1 MEITNAELQNLLD
14 QQMEKYIAQMRKALQ
29 ELGLD
34 KQRKWISQAEA
45 YRLFGKTNVR
55 RWVQKG
61 WLPVYSDGDGH
72 RKRIYIEDLE
82 RIAKKNNRQYVKA
95 TDDNR

>member
-1 MEITNAELQNLLD
+1 MEISNTELQYLLD

-45 YRLFGKTNVR
+45 YRLFGKTNVK
-55 RWVQKG
+55 RWIERGQ
-61 WLPVYSDGDGH
+61 LPVYSDGDGN
-72 RKRIYIEDLE
+72 RKRLYVADLE
-82 RIAKKNNRQYVKA
+82 RVANKNNRQYGK
-95 TDDNR
+95 DNDK

>member
-1 MEITNAELQNLLD
+1 MEISNAELQYLLD

-45 YRLFGKTNVR
+45 YRLFGKTNVK
-55 RWVQKG
+55 RWIERGQ
-61 WLPVYSDGDGH
+61 LPVYSDGDGN
-72 RKRIYIEDLE
+72 RKRLYVADLE
-82 RIAKKNNRQYVKA
+82 RVANKNNRQYGK
-95 TDDNR
+95 DDNR

>member
-1 MEITNAELQNLLD
+1 MEISNAELQYLLD

-45 YRLFGKTNVR
+45 YRLFGKTNVK
-55 RWVQKG
+55 RWIERGQ
-61 WLPVYSDGDGH
+61 LPVYSDGNGN
-72 RKRIYIEDLE
+72 RKRLYVADLE
-82 RIAKKNNRQYVKA
+82 RVANKNNRQYGKNN
-95 TDDNR
+95 DK

>member
-1 MEITNAELQNLLD
+1 MEISNAELQYLLD

-45 YRLFGKTNVR
+45 YRLFGKTNVK
-55 RWVQKG
+55 RWIERGQ
-61 WLPVYSDGDGH
+61 LPVYSDGDGN
-72 RKRIYIEDLE
+72 RKRLYVADLE
-82 RIAKKNNRQYVKA
+82 KVASKNNRQYGK
-95 TDDNR
+95 DDNR

>member
-14 QQMEKYIAQMRKALQ
+14 QQIDKYIAQMRQALQ

-45 YRLFGKTNVR
+45 YRLFGKTNVK
-55 RWVQKG
+55 RWVERGQ
-61 WLPVYSDGDGH
+61 LPVYSDGDGN
-72 RKRIYIEDLE
+72 RKRLYVADLE
-82 RIAKKNNRQYVKA
+82 RVANKNNRQYGKDV
-95 TDDNR
+95 NR

>member
-1 MEITNAELQNLLD
+1 MEISNTELQYLLD

-45 YRLFGKTNVR
+45 YRLFGKTNVK
-55 RWVQKG
+55 RWIERGQ
-61 WLPVYSDGDGH
+61 LPVYSDGDGN
-72 RKRIYIEDLE
+72 RKRVYIADLE
-82 RIAKKNNRQYVKA
+82 RVANKNNRQYGK
-95 TDDNR
+95 DDDK

>member
-1 MEITNAELQNLLD
+1 MDISNAELQYLLD

-45 YRLFGKTNVR
+45 YRLFGKTNVK
-55 RWVQKG
+55 RWIERGQ
-61 WLPVYSDGDGH
+61 LPVYSDGNGN
-72 RKRIYIEDLE
+72 RKRLYVADLE
-82 RIAKKNNRQYVKA
+82 RVANKNNRQYGK
-95 TDDNR
+95 DNDK

>member
-1 MEITNAELQNLLD
+1 MEISNAELQYLLD

-45 YRLFGKTNVR
+45 YRLFGKTNVK
-55 RWVQKG
+55 RWIERGQ
-61 WLPVYSDGDGH
+61 LPVYSDGNGN
-72 RKRIYIEDLE
+72 RKRLYVADLE
-82 RIAKKNNRQYVKA
+82 RVASKNNRKYGKNN
-95 TDDNR
+95 DK

>member
-1 MEITNAELQNLLD
+1 MEISNAELQYLLD

-45 YRLFGKTNVR
+45 YRLFGKTNVK
-55 RWVQKG
+55 RWIERGQ
-61 WLPVYSDGDGH
+61 LPVYSDGDGN
-72 RKRIYIEDLE
+72 RKRLYVADLE
-82 RIAKKNNRQYVKA
+82 RVASKNNRKYGK
-95 TDDNR
+95 DDNR

>member
-1 MEITNAELQNLLD
+1 MGITTTELQSLFD
-14 QQMEKYIAQMRKALQ
+14 KQTAKYIAQMRKALQ
-29 ELGLD
+29 ELGLG

-45 YRLFGKTNVR
+45 FRQFGKTNVR

-82 RIAKKNNRQYVKA
+82 RVAKKNNRQYAKA
-95 TDDNR
+95 TNDNR

>member
-14 QQMEKYIAQMRKALQ
+14 QQMEKYIAQMHQALR

-45 YRLFGKTNVR
+45 YRLFGKTNVK
-55 RWVQKG
+55 RWVERGQ
-61 WLPVYSDGDGH
+61 LPVYSDGDGN
-72 RKRIYIEDLE
+72 RKRLYVADLE
-82 RIAKKNNRQYVKA
+82 RVANKNNRQYGKDV
-95 TDDNR
+95 NR

>member
-1 MEITNAELQNLLD
+1 MEISNAELQYLLD

-45 YRLFGKTNVR
+45 YRLFGKTNVK
-55 RWVQKG
+55 RWIERGQ
-61 WLPVYSDGDGH
+61 LPVYSDGNGN
-72 RKRIYIEDLE
+72 RKRLYVADLE
-82 RIAKKNNRQYVKA
+82 RVASKNNRKYGK
-95 TDDNR
+95 DNDK

>member
-1 MEITNAELQNLLD
+1 MEISNAELQYLLD

-45 YRLFGKTNVR
+45 YRLFGKTNVK
-55 RWVQKG
+55 RWIERGQ
-61 WLPVYSDGDGH
+61 LPVYSDGDGN
-72 RKRIYIEDLE
+72 RKRLYVADLE
-82 RIAKKNNRQYVKA
+82 RVANKNNRQYGK
-95 TDDNR
+95 DDDK

>member
-1 MEITNAELQNLLD
+1 MDISNAELQYLLD

-45 YRLFGKTNVR
+45 YRLFGKTNVK
-55 RWVQKG
+55 RWIERGQ
-61 WLPVYSDGDGH
+61 LPVYSDGDGN
-72 RKRIYIEDLE
+72 RKRLYVADLE
-82 RIAKKNNRQYVKA
+82 RVANKNNRQYGK
-95 TDDNR
+95 DDDK

>member
-1 MEITNAELQNLLD
+1 MEISNTELQYLLD

-45 YRLFGKTNVR
+45 YRLFGKTNVK
-55 RWVQKG
+55 RWIERGQ
-61 WLPVYSDGDGH
+61 LPVYSDGDGN
-72 RKRIYIEDLE
+72 RKRLYVADLD
-82 RIAKKNNRQYVKA
+82 RVASKNNRKYGK
-95 TDDNR
+95 DNDK

>member
-1 MEITNAELQNLLD
+1 MEISNTELQYLLD

-45 YRLFGKTNVR
+45 YRLFGKTNVK
-55 RWVQKG
+55 RWIERGQ
-61 WLPVYSDGDGH
+61 LPVYSDGDGN
-72 RKRIYIEDLE
+72 RKRLYVADLE
-82 RIAKKNNRQYVKA
+82 RVANKNNRQYGK
-95 TDDNR
+95 DDDK